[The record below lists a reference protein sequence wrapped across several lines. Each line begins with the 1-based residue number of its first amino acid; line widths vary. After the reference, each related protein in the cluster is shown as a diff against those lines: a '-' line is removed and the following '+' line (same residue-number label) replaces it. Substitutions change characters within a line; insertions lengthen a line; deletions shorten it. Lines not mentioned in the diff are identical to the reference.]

1 MDAKGLFFCRGGVG
15 GRGSGKAKKFLHGG
29 DAEAMQKPKK

>member
-1 MDAKGLFFCRGGVG
+1 MDAKGCFMPLAGG

>member
-1 MDAKGLFFCRGGVG
+1 MDAKGCFYAAG
-15 GRGSGKAKKFLHGG
+15 GRWEGSGKAKKFLHGG